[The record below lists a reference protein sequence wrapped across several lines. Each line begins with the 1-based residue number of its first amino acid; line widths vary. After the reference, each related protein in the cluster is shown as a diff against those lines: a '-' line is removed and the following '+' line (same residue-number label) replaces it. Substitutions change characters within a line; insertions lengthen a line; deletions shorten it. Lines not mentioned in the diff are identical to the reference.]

1 MSPDAPQRPQLTTL
15 VLVPGLLC
23 DSALW
28 AHQTRFLAPLV
39 ECLVPDITR
48 PDSIEGLAQAVLAQA
63 PAHFAL
69 AGLSLGGIIAH
80 AIMAIAPARVTQ
92 LALVAT
98 TARPDTAEQTAR
110 RQRLIGLAERGDF
123 DEIPRA
129 LLPTLLHPARVAD
142 PELERTVMAMAKAVG
157 ATAFIRQITAVMH
170 RPDRRSQLAHYRVPT
185 LVLCGREDAITPLVM
200 AEEMTAA
207 IPGSKLAILEECGHL
222 ATLERPQAVTA
233 LLRHWLLYG

>member
-1 MSPDAPQRPQLTTL
+1 M
-15 VLVPGLLC
+15 LVPGLLC
-23 DSALW
+23 DPALW
-28 AHQTRFLAPLV
+28 AHQTRCLSPLV
-39 ECLVPDITR
+39 ECLVPDVTR
-48 PDSIEGLAQAVLAQA
+48 QDSIEGLAQAVLAQA
-63 PAHFAL
+63 PARFAL

-110 RQRLIGLAERGDF
+110 RQHLIGLAQQGDF
-123 DEIPRA
+123 DLIPRA
-129 LLPTLLHPARVAD
+129 LLPTLLHPARMAD
-142 PELERTVMAMAKAVG
+142 PELERTVMAMADAVG

-170 RPDRRSQLAHYRVPT
+170 RPDRRPQLAGYRLPT

-200 AEEMTAA
+200 AEEMAAA
-207 IPGSKLAILEECGHL
+207 IPGSKLAVVEECGHL